1 MVGKAFQVEGTA
13 STKASGG
20 NEVSKRKRGGEGVRK
35 ARGSHLEGVW
45 WVMVRLWRQSMEGVK
60 LMKLIQF
67 CLFYR

>member
-13 STKASGG
+13 SAKASGG
-20 NEVSKRKRGGEGVRK
+20 NEASKRKRGGEGVRK

-45 WVMVRLWRQSMEGVK
+45 WVMVRLWIQSMEGVK